1 MILSSLIPC
10 NADSSRRQCS
20 AYATQTRLKLPGV
33 TVVGGRSVRRQ
44 PQALCP
50 RRVGMRDPFLLLPIV
65 CADVDA
71 HD

>member
-1 MILSSLIPC
+1 MH
-10 NADSSRRQCS
+10 AMQTVVDGS
-20 AYATQTRLKLPGV
+20 AVYTDPSQAAAV

-44 PQALCP
+44 PQALCL
-50 RRVGMRDPFLLLPIV
+50 RRVGMRDPLFLLVLPIS